1 MRKKQKKSNN
11 QTLEQLETKAVGK
24 LANGYYKEA
33 IQTYKQLLKQE
44 QRPEWQ
50 QALAKAY
57 LLRAQSLADKKMYKE
72 AAVLWENR
80 ANYSADQQG
89 LDLYISW
96 LIKADR
102 HIKAANIFIDST
114 DTLSDDS
121 RRQLTIQFGA
131 LLLAGQ
137 QEIADFFP
145 ILSKESQLINE
156 ALAAYSKGN
165 DENCEAFLK
174 KIPFRSPYRDVRSII
189 KALLMIK
196 VDSNAA
202 SQLLQKVPTS
212 SPYAPLANLVA
223 MLGHDDKTLLDAL
236 SNVNTNERAF
246 IANLKGWD
254 KSQLKLISMLQGK
267 RDNEK
272 ALLEVVAANRQA
284 LGDKYSQQF
293 CLALLPS
300 YPAGLKIYQNIFG
313 RLSAFEKNRITA
325 LSYERQRDLYNAEK
339 YWRLSVDNLKKQS
352 TNDSTLKAALIL
364 RHIVTLVENRGE
376 QFEDDTVP
384 DDLIESLNLNPEEK
398 SSYIKLIQ
406 WYQHEEDKRSY
417 HKWAD
422 IAAKK
427 FPKDSEV
434 LLIGME
440 SATKKKAF
448 KKAVGFAK
456 KLLKEDPINIKAR
469 QIARSSHIAH
479 SRKLIKT
486 GKYDLARKEL
496 IQAGQIEKN
505 QSSGLVQINQA
516 LLELQ
521 AEGAIKP
528 TIKRAAKGKSKTVA
542 PNLFKLQ
549 KAKKAKIKNRQTIE
563 LLQEGLKLSG
573 NNLCGFFRVI
583 VETKSQA
590 IDPALILP
598 LLPLLSKTYTPTRH
612 EVLELLSLIN
622 SHSETGISFIKE
634 VLEPLDVLLQKA
646 LKIEFSQEEF
656 RNLCESFKKLEHYD
670 LLQQFAV
677 RALTHWQAEPAFVY
691 YQFYGKAK
699 GNFWSLPRSDQNRL
713 HQAVETSEENGDKRT
728 SMMIM
733 KFINQHSGGS
743 FPSFFNPFD
752 IFDDDDDFD
761 DFDDNDDND
770 EEIEEL
776 MAKLENSKKDLNPI
790 EIMQIIMRL
799 RKLGVNVL

>member
-1 MRKKQKKSNN
+1 MRKKQKKHNN
-11 QTLEQLETKAVGK
+11 QSIEQLETKAAEK

-57 LLRAQSLADKKMYKE
+57 LLRAQSLANKKMYKE

-96 LIKADR
+96 LIKADS
-102 HIKAANIFIDST
+102 HIRAAHIFIDST
-114 DTLSDDS
+114 DALSDDT
-121 RRQLTIQFGA
+121 RRQLIIQFGA

-137 QEIADFFP
+137 KDIAETIP
-145 ILSKESQLINE
+145 ILSKEYQLINE

-196 VDSNAA
+196 ADPNAA
-202 SQLLQKVPTS
+202 SQLLKKVPTS
-212 SPYAPLANLVA
+212 SPYAPLAHLVE
-223 MLGHDDKTLLDAL
+223 MLGHDDKTLLDTL
-236 SNVNTNERAF
+236 SKANTNERAF

-284 LGDKYSQQF
+284 LGDKYSRQF

-300 YPAGLKIYQNIFG
+300 YPAGVKIYQNIFG

-325 LSYERQRDLYNAEK
+325 LSYERQRDLFNAET
-339 YWRLSVDNLKKQS
+339 YWRLSVENLKKYS
-352 TNDSTLKAALIL
+352 NNDSTPKAALIL

-376 QFEDDTVP
+376 QFDDDTVP
-384 DDLIESLNLNPEEK
+384 NDLIESINLNPEEK

-406 WYQHEEDKRSY
+406 WYQHEKDKKSY
-417 HKWAD
+417 HRWAD

-427 FPKDSEV
+427 FPKDTEV

-440 SATKKKAF
+440 SATQKKAF

-528 TIKRAAKGKSKTVA
+528 TIKRAAKRKSKTA
-542 PNLFKLQ
+542 TPDLFKLQ
-549 KAKKAKIKNRQTIE
+549 KGKKTKLKNRQPIE
-563 LLQEGLKLSG
+563 LLQEGFKLSG
-573 NNLCGFFRVI
+573 NGLCSFFRVI

-590 IDPALILP
+590 IDPAVILP

-612 EVLELLSLIN
+612 EILELLSLIN
-622 SHSETGISFIKE
+622 SHSETGIPFIKE
-634 VLEPLDVLLQKA
+634 VLEPLNVLLQKA
-646 LKIEFSQEEF
+646 VKIEFSQDESQ
-656 RNLCESFKKLEHYD
+656 NLCESFKKIEHYD
-670 LLQQFAV
+670 LLQYFAAQ
-677 RALTHWQAEPAFVY
+677 ALTRWRVEPVFVY
-691 YQFYGKAK
+691 YQLYGKAN
-699 GNFWSLPRSDQNRL
+699 GTFWSLSKSDRTRIDIAFDKAEQD
-713 HQAVETSEENGDKRT
+713 GDKRT
-728 SMMIM
+728 SMMIR
-733 KFINQHSGGS
+733 KFINQQAGG
-743 FPSFFNPFD
+743 FPSFFNNPFD
-752 IFDDDDDFD
+752 IFDDDDD
-761 DFDDNDDND
+761 
-770 EEIEEL
+770 IEEL
-776 MAKLENSKKDLNPI
+776 MEKLENSDDLNPI

-799 RKLGVNVL
+799 RKLGINVPMPF